1 MRYPQSALRQKQL
14 GELKMVKAT
23 CRPMYL
29 MGIEDCDDCP
39 HGQRHLCNILSLT
52 YDLTTERHVCPL
64 DDTMEK
70 CVVDQVYLPHVLK
83 EIEQ

>member
-1 MRYPQSALRQKQL
+1 
-14 GELKMVKAT
+14 MVKAT

-70 CVVDQVYLPHVLK
+70 CVVDQVYLPHILK
-83 EIEQ
+83 VVKN